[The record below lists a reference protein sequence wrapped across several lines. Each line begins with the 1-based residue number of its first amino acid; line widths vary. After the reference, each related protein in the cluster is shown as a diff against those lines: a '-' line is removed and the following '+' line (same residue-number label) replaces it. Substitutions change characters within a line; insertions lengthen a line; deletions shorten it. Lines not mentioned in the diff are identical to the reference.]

1 MTSKITQYF
10 KDCFGELGKITW
22 PTKNQ
27 AVLLT
32 VIVVAFC
39 AVFAAVMGALD
50 LVFGIGA
57 EELLRLAS

>member
-1 MTSKITQYF
+1 MANKITQYV
-10 KDCFGELGKITW
+10 KDSFGELGRVTW

-32 VIVVAFC
+32 VIVIVFC
-39 AVFAAVMGALD
+39 AVAAAFMGALD

-57 EELLRLAS
+57 EELLKLAR